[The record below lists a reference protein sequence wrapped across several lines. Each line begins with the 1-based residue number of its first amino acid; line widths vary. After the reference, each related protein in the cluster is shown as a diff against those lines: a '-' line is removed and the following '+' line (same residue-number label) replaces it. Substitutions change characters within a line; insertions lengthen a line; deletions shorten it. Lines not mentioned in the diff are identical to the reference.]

1 MRYKHKFYLYVKE
14 DNEKIELAT
23 CADEMT
29 ANLLKKHYSEL
40 YSNKDKFKLA
50 YRFRQQTYIL

>member
-23 CADEMT
+23 C
-29 ANLLKKHYSEL
+29 
-40 YSNKDKFKLA
+40 SNKDKFKLA